1 MQQFI
6 NLFKAKGWFRRAPKL
21 TLGGPWNSKNSD
33 FVRDILQKSH
43 FQAIR
48 TWDPVKSPPATFRT
62 RLEAPLRLQ
71 RGLQGEVHEPWVVL
85 KTL

>member
-33 FVRDILQKSH
+33 FVRDILQKSYS
-43 FQAIR
+43 QAIR
-48 TWDPVKSPPATFRT
+48 IRDTVKSLPATFRT
-62 RLEAPLRLQ
+62 RLEDPLMLQ
-71 RGLQGEVHEPWVVL
+71 RGLQGGVREPWVAL
-85 KTL
+85 KPL